1 MVKESGSSFK
11 AKNASG
17 DVKIQGRPDPYAF
30 IQLNPK
36 ALNKR
41 FSKRSEKSFA
51 QVSEGPLKGLKKKVK
66 N

>member
-1 MVKESGSSFK
+1 MVKESGNTFK
-11 AKNASG
+11 AKNAQG
-17 DVKIQGRPDPYAF
+17 DIKVHGKPDPYAF

-41 FSKRSEKSFA
+41 FTRRSEKSFS
-51 QVSEGPLKGLKKKVK
+51 QVTDGPLKGLKKKVK